1 MEVFK
6 STALPLHP
14 FSSSLDRT
22 GSQLYSRTTLRIPLA
37 APGLARVLGVSRP
50 PPPPPHTHTR
60 GCLEE
65 TKPAQTFGGDAVG
78 LLQAAGGGLL
88 REGGGGDPTA
98 VPLRERPLGEQRPRR
113 GAALLQAPFPRIY
126 ASPALPECSKGLFP
140 RVLLSRNLRC
150 AAGQPLRVKLTGN
163 RSGGGNGASGRA
175 AGAEPLRVPSG
186 DHSPRR
192 EPHRS
197 CTTPS
202 PPPRP
207 PLCPAVPG
215 LSALSTRLG
224 ARRSCFPPALS
235 SPDAR
240 LWF

>member
-50 PPPPPHTHTR
+50 PPPPHTR
-60 GCLEE
+60 ARPSGRNKTRSDLRGRCRR
-65 TKPAQTFGGDAVG
+65 A
-78 LLQAAGGGLL
+78 AAGCRQRPFAG
-88 REGGGGDPTA
+88 GGGGDPTA

-186 DHSPRR
+186 GHSPRR